1 MEHDDS
7 LGVERKLLPDMPEG
21 RIRAFDRDARTRVC
35 APSVGRRLQVLSR
48 LRRTLSDKFFAMRRG
63 ALREHDQNQRMRHR
77 AARDRPAT
85 LEAWCHPFNFGVL
98 QSYLASVAF
107 HRIS

>member
-1 MEHDDS
+1 
-7 LGVERKLLPDMPEG
+7 
-21 RIRAFDRDARTRVC
+21 
-35 APSVGRRLQVLSR
+35 
-48 LRRTLSDKFFAMRRG
+48 MRRG